1 MGAGQGP
8 CHSTHRPR
16 CWVEKMLPGSKTG
29 DSIRFWKKIS
39 IVKNETGV
47 SRPVADVIAN
57 VDADLVKPLSKLS
70 ASKAERTPLEK
81 SRNGVFQA

>member
-1 MGAGQGP
+1 
-8 CHSTHRPR
+8 
-16 CWVEKMLPGSKTG
+16 MLPGSKTG